1 MTETDAART
10 TDDDPAARIDPRFVE
25 GRGRLVLSGGACW
38 LALGAAVDIG
48 AVVWGGVLIIA
59 GAFGLDTVGKLARY
73 RALSIPSV
81 DRFTL
86 GATRAL
92 LALAAVA
99 VLAGYAHARY
109 GGEIRLLRSLA
120 LVGVGCGLLHV
131 VARSLCL
138 PNESAADGDVSPE

>member
-1 MTETDAART
+1 MTETDVPRT

-48 AVVWGGVLIIA
+48 PVVWGGVLIVA
-59 GAFGLDTVGKLARY
+59 GAFGLDTAGKLARY
-73 RALSIPSV
+73 RALPIPSA

-86 GATRAL
+86 GATRTL

-99 VLAGYAHARY
+99 VLAGYAYGWY
-109 GGEIRLLRSLA
+109 GGEARILRSLA
-120 LVGVGCGLLHV
+120 AVGVGCGLLHV
-131 VARSLCL
+131 AARSLCL
-138 PNESAADGDVSPE
+138 PNGSAVDGDAPAD